1 MGFISK
7 LASKAVTKAAPKA
20 ALSLSEQAAEET
32 VAAAPP
38 KLSLV
43 KPKTPS
49 KALKEAEPTPTPT
62 AAAEEPEQG
71 IVLSLAEKMAK
82 QEGIAAQA
90 DEFEQVPFYNFP
102 NKAFTDKQYLEA
114 EKALQ
119 DSFAMESLFTKL
131 KGNEQKFADELQKKA
146 IKMFG
151 NKDETYELPYNYQSK
166 AKTID
171 EAVAEVEAA
180 KAQKPVEFTG
190 EEDIPPPIERTK
202 SIFSGK
208 LGSSKSMLGSKVNQI
223 LEDIRQLREQNYK
236 ELLSMRQAQGFDE
249 PVLEIALGEFRHKY
263 GYEYDPIIR
272 KDNKR
277 IVDLMNEKQK
287 EYDVLKKRYAD
298 TPDITIYHGGSR
310 EKIASIEREGFRRP
324 SLSKRTAQQELNTG
338 ATSMTTDIALNF
350 NPSTGFGGG
359 AENILETKMPYADYV
374 FTRVN
379 MKPSEYKGKDLD
391 ATARTIT
398 GSPTGV
404 RALRLPRSSGF
415 YETESAFIES
425 DKMKMSKNVDELQQ
439 KRDVYQKI
447 REEKLKLQ
455 DEINNI
461 DANRYNKP
469 FDKKLAVQTYDTIR
483 KYLQNEAKLGRIS
496 NVRSGIGEQYE
507 QDMSSLF
514 YRSEML
520 KDLRAVLD
528 DSGMSEKAYNVSKLI
543 DLAKRGMN
551 ESDFKRQMTTY
562 LSEIEDAKAKLGKK
576 YQNVKLDE
584 LVKRADNRDPEVRD
598 FDTLLASLNGIL
610 ESNNLSSKN
619 YTLDQ
624 ILKMAQPENRLGSDL
639 LELTDKFNRGGL
651 VRRK

>member
-82 QEGIAAQA
+82 QEGIAAQTEEA
-90 DEFEQVPFYNFP
+90 LPMPKAESPYNFP
-102 NKAFTDKQYLEA
+102 NKAFTDEEYAAAEQYLKDNYSASIFNAMKMDKEDFA
-114 EKALQ
+114 NQLQ
-119 DSFAMESLFTKL
+119 SVAAWKKGIKMKDMPEMPYKPKEYVPDETVGADTIGVDTTAQATLPSP
-131 KGNEQKFADELQKKA
+131 KGNVPKK
-146 IKMFG
+146 
-151 NKDETYELPYNYQSK
+151 
-166 AKTID
+166 
-171 EAVAEVEAA
+171 
-180 KAQKPVEFTG
+180 
-190 EEDIPPPIERTK
+190 
-202 SIFSGK
+202 IFSGK
-208 LGSSKSMLGSKVNQI
+208 LGKAEDSGNNQI
-223 LEDIRQLREQNYK
+223 LEDIRQLREQNYQFMT
-236 ELLSMRQAQGFDE
+236 ELPQTKKFDQ
-249 PVLEIALGEFRHKY
+249 PVLDVAMGEFRHKY
-263 GYEYDPIIR
+263 GYEYDPAIR
-272 KDNKR
+272 NDNKR
-277 IVDLMNEKQK
+277 IVQLMKGKQA
-287 EYDVLKKRYAD
+287 EYDRLKKKYAD
-298 TPDITIYHGGSR
+298 TPDISVYHGGDR
-310 EKIASIEREGFRRP
+310 LKIASIEAEGFRRP
-324 SLSKRTAQQELNTG
+324 SLSKRTAQQELRIG
-338 ATSMTTDIALNF
+338 ATSMTTDIPLNF
-350 NPSTGFGGG
+350 NPSTGFGGA
-359 AENILETKMPYADYV
+359 AENILEKKMPYADYI

-379 MKPSEYKGKDLD
+379 MKPSEYKNKDLD

-562 LSEIEDAKAKLGKK
+562 LGKIEDAKAKLGKK

-598 FDTLLASLNGIL
+598 FDALLASLNGIL

-619 YTLDQ
+619 YTLGQ

-639 LELTDKFNRGGL
+639 LELTDKFNKGGL